1 MYVIIHFLN
10 NIFENFILL
19 IKVFLIQIFFNDY
32 NLMENHIFTLVKEKK
47 NIFKGKK
54 FYLTN
59 IPFNLRKTKKFKF
72 KENIKFT
79 GNIKNKSQNNILILD
94 VKNLYDF
101 SNKYFEYDSYNIFYN
116 IDILNLKKD
125 FGGIFFF
132 NQNYSRNLFEYK
144 FIWFFSEKNFSGYLF
159 HENLIY

>member
-1 MYVIIHFLN
+1 MYVIIYFLN

-19 IKVFLIQIFFNDY
+19 IKVFLIQIFFDDY
-32 NLMENHIFTLVKEKK
+32 YLMENHIFTLVKEKK
-47 NIFKGKK
+47 NIFEGKK

-59 IPFNLRKTKKFKF
+59 IPFNLRKTKQFKF